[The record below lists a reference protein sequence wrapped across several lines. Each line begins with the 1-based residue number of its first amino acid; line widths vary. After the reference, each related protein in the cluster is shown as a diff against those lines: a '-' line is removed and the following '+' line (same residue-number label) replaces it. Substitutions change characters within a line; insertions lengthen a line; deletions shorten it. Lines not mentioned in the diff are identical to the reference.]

1 MKKLLRYSVVALLA
15 MIGLNVNAQ
24 EAVIDFSGEDN
35 WGIGTEQITE
45 AKSFTYNGLTIKLTP
60 SEGNYFRWY
69 DTGNILLGKNG
80 ATLEFPAFDFDVE
93 RIDIVGTS
101 GASAA
106 VKQNIFVG
114 DEAVSNETTGAKD
127 VTNQYEI
134 AADKQAA
141 GTLYTLK
148 VTSNHN
154 TQITK
159 ILIWKK
165 GTGGD
170 VTHIANTPE
179 TAYNIEDCVKLIEAG
194 QSLSEK
200 VYVKGFI
207 TNIEEVS
214 TNYGN
219 ATFKMATNKG
229 DKDAEYKLK
238 VFRAYYLNN
247 EKFTAEDQIK
257 ENDEVIVY
265 GQLQLYNG
273 EGQLTSGYIYSLT
286 SSAEE
291 QGQVW
296 DFTKWSDT
304 TVAALLADAAASK
317 TSGWSDVEKAADA
330 ENNADPTEASKDN
343 CFWSVAEPNEDGTIS
358 ANGVVISE
366 LKGLVW
372 NKAYTIKRS
381 LAIAV
386 NYPKALSEYAGPAYL
401 WLGGGK
407 QKLPC
412 FTIPGVKAGST
423 ITMEVESHK
432 TSDARG
438 VELYTGLDADGLVDA
453 ATKIGDSFTPTTK
466 DAHTWTIESDCDV
479 IVYNTN
485 GCHIYKITVA
495 AGDPASITTVKE
507 NSFVNAGIFNLAGQR
522 LEKAQKG
529 LNIINGKKVVIK

>member
-1 MKKLLRYSVVALLA
+1 MKKLLRYSFVALLA
-15 MIGLNVNAQ
+15 MIGLNVSAQ
-24 EAVIDFSGEDN
+24 EVTIDFSGEDN
-35 WGIGTEQITE
+35 WGIGTEKIYE

-466 DAHTWTIESDCDV
+466 DAHTWAIESDCDV